1 MNNPLSLMK
10 KTCFR
15 DGTMQG
21 GKGFTLMEVVIGV
34 TVLSVGLLAVGAMQI
49 NFIRSNSFSY
59 EFTEATT
66 LGVNIL
72 EILNNTRLDD
82 IVPGIDLDP
91 AEGPKKLEYT
101 STWRVAA
108 VDKNN
113 PPDGDIDWMI
123 TESETEWGE
132 LGESQHKVKLQTT
145 TSRWD

>member
-1 MNNPLSLMK
+1 MNNLSSSK
-10 KTCFR
+10 KICFR
-15 DGTMQG
+15 NGAFQGT
-21 GKGFTLMEVVIGV
+21 KGFTLLEVVIGV

-72 EILNNTRLDD
+72 EILNNTPLNL
-82 IVPGIDLDP
+82 IVPGIDLTP
-91 AEGPKKLEYT
+91 AEDPKKLEYT

-113 PPDGDIDWMI
+113 PPDGDDDWII